1 MQTKHGVFPGRY
13 ENLEKIC
20 DLVTEQATRAG
31 FDDSA
36 VYAIQTAVDEAC
48 SNIIEHAYQGEDRG
62 SIDVTI
68 SNNTGCLTIR
78 LIDQGLPFNPDSI
91 PEPDIHASLDQR
103 DSHGLGM
110 YFMHKLMDSIIFE
123 SSPDTGNI
131 LTMVK
136 CLPHRR

>member
-1 MQTKHGVFPGRY
+1 MQHSIFPGRY

-20 DLVTEQATRAG
+20 DLVSDQATKAG

-62 SIDVTI
+62 SIEVTI
-68 SNNTGCLTIR
+68 MFDNDCLTIR
-78 LIDQGLPFNPDSI
+78 LIDQGIPFDPTNI
-91 PEPDIHASLDQR
+91 TEPDVNASLKER
-103 DSHGLGM
+103 DNHGLGLF
-110 YFMHKLMDSIIFE
+110 FMQKLMDAVSFE
-123 SSPDTGNI
+123 FSEDNGNV

-136 CLPHRR
+136 CLHPHP

>member
-1 MQTKHGVFPGRY
+1 LQTKHAVFPGRY

-20 DLVTEQATRAG
+20 DLVTDQATQAG

-62 SIDVTI
+62 DIEVAI
-68 SNNTGCLTIR
+68 SSDTNCLTIQ
-78 LIDQGLPFNPDSI
+78 LIDKGRPFDPASI
-91 PEPDIHASLDQR
+91 REPDIQASLEER
-103 DSHGLGM
+103 ENHGLGLF
-110 YFMHKLMDSIIFE
+110 FMQKLMDHIHFE
-123 SSPDTGNI
+123 FSEDTGNV

-136 CLPHRR
+136 CLPPRP

>member
-1 MQTKHGVFPGRY
+1 MKHDTFPGRY

-20 DLVTEQATRAG
+20 DLVSDEAILAG

-62 SIDVTI
+62 TI
-68 SNNTGCLTIR
+68 EITVNTEADCLTIR
-78 LIDQGLPFNPDSI
+78 LIDTGKPFDPTKI
-91 PEPDIHASLDQR
+91 PEPDINASLEER
-103 DSHGLGM
+103 DNHGLGLF
-110 YFMHKLMDSIIFE
+110 FMNKLMDDISFE
-123 SSPDTGNI
+123 FSKETGNI

-136 CLPHRR
+136 CLHPRP

>member
-1 MQTKHGVFPGRY
+1 LQTKHAVFPGRY

-20 DLVTEQATRAG
+20 DLVTDQATQAG

-62 SIDVTI
+62 DIEVAI
-68 SNNTGCLTIR
+68 SSDTNCLTIQ
-78 LIDQGLPFNPDSI
+78 LIDKGRPFDPTSI
-91 PEPDIHASLDQR
+91 REPDIQASLEER
-103 DSHGLGM
+103 ENHGLGLF
-110 YFMHKLMDSIIFE
+110 FMQKLMDRIHFE
-123 SSPDTGNI
+123 FSEDTGNV

-136 CLPHRR
+136 CLPPRP